1 VHRTNDDRAR
11 LPAIGPRYLASPQA
25 ASVALPKRAERIA
38 SPSSRRRAPSGR
50 RNPFHIMN
58 LYSFPNFLIHA
69 IRACETWAYKLPR
82 RLAGRENAPYFH
94 HHRNRRFFHKSVI
107 SRAFIVICNI

>member
-25 ASVALPKRAERIA
+25 ASVALPKGAERIA

-50 RNPFHIMN
+50 RTPSILWIYIHLQISWFMRFVHARLGLTSCRVVLQVARMHLISITIGTADSFINPWFHG
-58 LYSFPNFLIHA
+58 LL
-69 IRACETWAYKLPR
+69 L
-82 RLAGRENAPYFH
+82 
-94 HHRNRRFFHKSVI
+94 
-107 SRAFIVICNI
+107 